1 MSDNL
6 HVLVTGAAGMIGQK
20 LIARLVRE
28 PRLGGVPIARMTLMD
43 VEEPQAPKNP
53 PFKISARTG
62 DLSLPGEGSAV
73 VADTPEFIFHLAGVV
88 SGEAETDLEKGYR
101 VNIDGTRFLFDAI
114 RNREIYR
121 PRVVFTS
128 SAAVY
133 GGPFDGPVTDDFHL
147 TPHSSYGV
155 AKAICEQL
163 LADYSRRGFFDG
175 VGIRLPAITVRPGKA
190 NKAASGFFSSI
201 IREPLADQTAILPV
215 SDTLLHSHA
224 SPRAAVGY
232 LLHAATLDM
241 NKLGERPNLMM
252 PAVACTIAE
261 QIEALRKAGGDKA
274 VALIQRVRD
283 PLIERIVSGWPHE
296 FEASRARALGF
307 VPDKDFDEIVA
318 HHVEDE
324 LGGNGGGASTGN

>member
-1 MSDNL
+1 L
-6 HVLVTGAAGMIGQK
+6 HVLITGAAGMIGQK
-20 LIARLVRE
+20 LIARLARE
-28 PRLGGVPIARMTLMD
+28 PRLGGKPIERMTLVD
-43 VEEPQAPKNP
+43 VEAPSAPKNAS
-53 PFKISARTG
+53 FKADTRTG
-62 DLSLPGEGSAV
+62 DLSLPGEASAA
-73 VADTPEFIFHLAGVV
+73 VADAPDYVFHLAGVV
-88 SGEAETDLEKGYR
+88 SGEAETDFEKGYR

-114 RNREIYR
+114 RNREDYK

-155 AKAICEQL
+155 AKAIGEQL

-201 IREPLADQTAILPV
+201 IREPLAGQNAMLPV
-215 SDTLLHSHA
+215 DENTLHSHA
-224 SPRAAVGY
+224 SPRAAVNY
-232 LLHAATLDM
+232 LLHAAMLDTR
-241 NKLGERPNLMM
+241 KLEQRPNLMM

-261 QIEALRKAGGDKA
+261 QIEALRKVGGDKA
-274 VALIQRVRD
+274 VARIQRVRD
-283 PLIERIVSGWPHE
+283 TLIERIVAGWPHE
-296 FEASRARALGF
+296 FEAKRALELGF
-307 VPDKDFDEIVA
+307 VPDKNFDEIVT

-324 LGGNGGGASTGN
+324 LGGKAAD

>member
-6 HVLVTGAAGMIGQK
+6 HVLITGAAGMIGQK
-20 LIARLVRE
+20 LIARLARE
-28 PRLGGVPIARMTLMD
+28 PRIAGKPIERVTLVD
-43 VEEPQAPKNP
+43 VEAPGAPQNS
-53 PFKISARTG
+53 PFKVTSRTG
-62 DLSLPGEGSAV
+62 DLSLPGEASAT
-73 VADTPEFIFHLAGVV
+73 VANNPNYVFHLAGVV
-88 SGEAETDLEKGYR
+88 SGEAETDFEKGYR

-114 RNREIYR
+114 QSREDYR

-155 AKAICEQL
+155 AKAIGEQL

-175 VGIRLPAITVRPGKA
+175 VGIRLPAITVRPGKP

-201 IREPLADQTAILPV
+201 IREPLAGQNAMLPIAE
-215 SDTLLHSHA
+215 DTLHSHA

-232 LLHAATLDM
+232 LLHAATLETE
-241 NKLGERPNLMM
+241 KLGQRPNLMM
-252 PAVACTIAE
+252 PAVACTVAE
-261 QIEALRKAGGDKA
+261 QIEALRKVGGDKA
-274 VALIQRVRD
+274 VARIQRVRD
-283 PLIERIVSGWPHE
+283 TLIERIVSGWPHQ
-296 FEASRARALGF
+296 FEAKRALALGF

-324 LGGNGGGASTGN
+324 LGGKVPA